1 MYISERAVVENSREC
16 RSRISLE
23 KRSDSF
29 RGWTLFVVLKR
40 GARKKIPRVFRFRFF
55 AESSTIK
62 RFSLVE
68 SYRCYG
74 QNPVS
79 ATF

>member
-55 AESSTIK
+55 AKLPTIK

-68 SYRCYG
+68 SYRRYG